1 MQRPLWHPS
10 FSRLALALLVA
21 CGCCGVTS
29 AQLSDEMRD
38 MMSELIGEL
47 DEDLRERFQASL
59 DKDSSKVVLT
69 PDQFR
74 RFRDHP
80 MNPFDGMDGVDPDTL
95 KGNIELNFQIPGLRD
110 RRPLPLERQHNTLLA
125 TLAPLSATI
134 NRSVVDIHAGN
145 RMVGLGTV
153 VAPGRVVCKASELL
167 QEDQLSVS
175 QSGSALLP
183 ARVIR
188 RDSANDLAVLSF
200 DASAGTDSQAYVPIQ
215 WSTRQPAPGEFVVTA
230 GGNGQPAAL
239 GTYSNP
245 PRAQRSI
252 GQGFLGVQPENCDQG
267 LLLVEVNRG
276 GAGEIAGLKAGD
288 ILTTVDGKPMSDVAQ
303 LVAEIGR
310 RHEGDEIEIRVIRD
324 GAERRFKAV
333 LAGREVSAER
343 ASKFRMMNRLGAV
356 PSKRTDGFAW
366 VFQHDTPLFPEQCG
380 GPILDLNGNVL
391 GINIAR
397 EGRVSS
403 LAIPSAHLQTILP
416 ELLREDVAGRE
427 PETAGK

>member
-1 MQRPLWHPS
+1 
-10 FSRLALALLVA
+10 
-21 CGCCGVTS
+21 
-29 AQLSDEMRD
+29 MRD
-38 MMSELIGEL
+38 LMTELIGEL
-47 DEDLRERFQASL
+47 DDDLREKFQASL

-110 RRPLPLERQHNTLLA
+110 RAPLPLERQHATLLA
-125 TLAPLSATI
+125 SLSPLAHDIS
-134 NRSVVDIHAGN
+134 RSVVEIEAGG
-145 RMVGLGTV
+145 RTVGLGTV
-153 VAPGRVVCKASELL
+153 VAAGRVLCKASELP
-167 QEDQLSVS
+167 ENDGLSVR
-175 QSGSALLP
+175 QSGAAAVA

-188 RDSANDLAVLSF
+188 RDKANDLALLGIET
-200 DASAGTDSQAYVPIQ
+200 SAAPEGDCFLPVQ
-215 WSTRQPAPGEFVVTA
+215 WSARQPMPGEFVITA
-230 GGNGQPAAL
+230 GANGQPAAL

-245 PRAQRSI
+245 PRAQRSA
-252 GQGFLGVQPENCDQG
+252 GQGFLGVQPENCAEG
-267 LLLVEVNRG
+267 LRLVEVNRG
-276 GAGEIAGLKAGD
+276 GAADIAGLKAGD
-288 ILTTVDGKPMSDVAQ
+288 IITAFDGEKMSDVAQ
-303 LVAEIGR
+303 LVAEVGR
-310 RHEGDEIEIRVIRD
+310 RLEGDEIEIRALRE
-324 GAERRFKAV
+324 GTEKRFKTV

-380 GPILDLNGNVL
+380 GPILDLDGNVL

-403 LAIPSAHLQTILP
+403 LAIPAAHLQTILP
-416 ELLREDVAGRE
+416 ELLREDVAERDQGTSE
-427 PETAGK
+427 K

>member
-1 MQRPLWHPS
+1 MKRPLRHPS
-10 FSRLALALLVA
+10 FFRLALALLVG
-21 CGCCGVTS
+21 CGCCGVSS

-38 MMSELIGEL
+38 MMGELIGEL

-59 DKDSSKVVLT
+59 DKDSSKVVLS

-80 MNPFDGMDGVDPDTL
+80 MNPFDGMDGIDPDTL

-110 RRPLPLERQHNTLLA
+110 RLPLPLERQHTTLLE
-125 TLAPLSATI
+125 TLAPLAANI
-134 NRSVVDIHAGN
+134 NRSVVDIRAGN
-145 RMVGLGTV
+145 KTVGLGTV
-153 VAPGRVVCKASELL
+153 VAPGRVLCKASELL
-167 QEDQLSVS
+167 KEDQLSVS
-175 QSGSALLP
+175 QSGNEQLP

-188 RDSANDLAVLSF
+188 RDKANDLALLSF
-200 DASAGTDSQAYVPIQ
+200 EASAGSDSQAFVPVQ

-230 GGNGQPAAL
+230 GAHGQPAAL

-245 PRAQRSI
+245 PRAQRSA
-252 GQGFLGVQPENCDQG
+252 GQGFLGVQPENCANG
-267 LLLVEVNRG
+267 LRLVEVNRG
-276 GAGEIAGLKAGD
+276 GAADIAGLKAGD
-288 ILTTVDGKPMSDVAQ
+288 ILTTLDGESMSDVVQ
-303 LVAEIGR
+303 LVAEVGR
-310 RHEGDEIEIRVIRD
+310 RHEGDEIEIRALRD
-324 GAERRFKAV
+324 GAEKRFKAV

-380 GPILDLNGNVL
+380 GPIVDLNGNVL

-416 ELLREDVAGRE
+416 QLLREDVAGRD
-427 PETAGK
+427 PGTAGK